1 MGNGPVI
8 AATNIDLQNA
18 KSVTNSGTISAADNF
33 SISGQS
39 IDSSFGTLQSGGQMS
54 LVTAGDVN
62 LTSATVNAGSLD
74 LKAGGNLVL
83 NTAVNTLSQVSDTGA
98 TQRLARSASKRSS
111 HGFRRE
117 TGCKSIPM
125 SEAAITTIY
134 LAYEL
139 GPSFSHIAAIL
150 PGISATQRVAAL
162 LARAGGPVARCGCWR
177 CDRRASLA
185 HVAGDSGIASAACR
199 R

>member
-8 AATNIDLQNA
+8 AATNSDLQNA

-74 LKAGGNLVL
+74 LKAR
-83 NTAVNTLSQVSDTGA
+83 GA
-98 TQRLARSASKRSS
+98 W
-111 HGFRRE
+111 F
-117 TGCKSIPM
+117 
-125 SEAAITTIY
+125 
-134 LAYEL
+134 
-139 GPSFSHIAAIL
+139 
-150 PGISATQRVAAL
+150 
-162 LARAGGPVARCGCWR
+162 
-177 CDRRASLA
+177 
-185 HVAGDSGIASAACR
+185 
-199 R
+199 